1 MNALPKQDQQ
11 AEELIAEMA
20 AQGFTITRSE
30 LARWHRADLI
40 ARPQRRSQGRGR
52 GMASIYPAE
61 TAEQLRALCVIHHSE
76 KRLTYVAWRLWWA
89 GYDVPTR
96 YARFF
101 LDQGFNTWQQGLREL
116 QELQAHPEMLTGF
129 FAHTQVMRLSR
140 KTLAQARKRVGR
152 KNFPTFIGIIFR
164 IATGTFEGFAIDA
177 QTGTDERESSIL
189 ESGFGLRRART
200 DRLGDAEPWLTDDAS
215 EALKE
220 LSHRLRD
227 HPLGEDYRTLE
238 DADLLHV
245 RDEVRDFLSCIEGVS
260 TWLDKMFGR
269 GALGFSAF
277 ADAIREMDPFDQA
290 LMLLFWRMFRA
301 WGLGPAMDQLLRV
314 ARAWHQFLMPL
325 INGIEQ
331 LRIEAPATAEV
342 LAPKQMGIA
351 LRRKAMMAYQRDIL
365 RYLSQKPEVKAFFES
380 HPELSLL
387 VDAYE
392 KQQQNNGDGGDSA
405 E

>member
-1 MNALPKQDQQ
+1 MNELLQQDQK
-11 AEELIAEMA
+11 AEELIADMA
-20 AQGFTITRSE
+20 AHGFTITRSE

-52 GMASIYPAE
+52 GMVSIYPAG
-61 TAEQLRALCVIHHSE
+61 TAEQLRALCAVHRSE
-76 KRLTYVAWRLWWA
+76 KRLPYVAWRLWWA
-89 GYDVPTR
+89 GYDVPTH
-96 YARFF
+96 YARSF
-101 LDQGFNTWQQGLREL
+101 LDQAFNTWQQGLREL
-116 QELQAHPEMLTGF
+116 QELQAHPETLTGF
-129 FAHTQVMRLSR
+129 FAHTQVLRLSR

-152 KNFPTFIGIIFR
+152 KNFPTFIDIIFR

-177 QTGTDERESSIL
+177 QTGTDERERSIL
-189 ESGFGLRRART
+189 EMGFGLRRART
-200 DRLGDAEPWLTDDAS
+200 DRLGDAEPWLRDDAG
-215 EALKE
+215 ETLKE
-220 LSHRLRD
+220 LSHHLRD

-238 DADLLHV
+238 DADLLHI

-277 ADAIREMDPFDQA
+277 ADAIREMDPLDQA

-301 WGLGPAMDQLLRV
+301 WGLGPAMDKLLQV
-314 ARAWHQFLMPL
+314 ARAWHQFIVPL
-325 INGIEQ
+325 IGGIEQ
-331 LRIEAPATAEV
+331 LRIEAPVTAEV
-342 LAPKQMGIA
+342 LAPKQMGLA
-351 LRRKAMMAYQRDIL
+351 LRRKAMREHQQAIL
-365 RYLSQKPEVKAFFES
+365 RFLSQRPEVKAFFES

-392 KQQQNNGDGGDSA
+392 KQQQNEGDGDASA